1 MKSLT
6 LQLNS
11 LPTGYEWAAF
21 GDDSSLRKLCR
32 ERKTHLGV
40 FRKDS
45 ASEGLLPTLHG
56 RKKERRNNVGRTGK
70 ICGEARKAYKLSLVR
85 NSRYLQL

>member
-32 ERKTHLGV
+32 ERKMHFGV

-45 ASEGLLPTLHG
+45 ASEGLLSTLHG
-56 RKKERRNNVGRTGK
+56 RKKSVGTMSGIQVKSAEKRGRL
-70 ICGEARKAYKLSLVR
+70 INFLL
-85 NSRYLQL
+85 